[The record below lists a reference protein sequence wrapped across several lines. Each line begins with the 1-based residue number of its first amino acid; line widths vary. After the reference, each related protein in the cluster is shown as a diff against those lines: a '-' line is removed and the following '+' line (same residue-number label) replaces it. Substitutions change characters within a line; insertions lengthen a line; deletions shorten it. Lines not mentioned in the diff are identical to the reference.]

1 MSLKILIQA
10 VFILAKNGAFGK
22 SLGVAASFLGS
33 SGSNLIPGSG
43 SGSGSGPGK
52 IGGGGGGNKGNDDPI
67 DEEPIND
74 DPDSGLPDDNNLDDT
89 NPVTEEIFSS
99 WALFIVLFLLGFA
112 LWSSYYLQQ
121 RRVKAIHETVLSIF
135 YGMIVGLIIRI
146 SPGHYIQ
153 DAVKFNSNYFFNI
166 LLPPIILNS
175 GYELNQTNFF
185 RNIGAIL
192 TFAIP
197 GTFISAIVLGII
209 LFIWTKLGLESIHIS
224 FVDALAVGATL
235 SATDPV
241 TILSIFN
248 SYKVDPK
255 LYTIIFGE
263 SLLNDAIC
271 IVMFET
277 CEKFHGTDANLSS
290 VVQGIGMFLM
300 TFTISTIIG
309 LIVGVIVALILK
321 HSHIRRYPQIESCL
335 VLLFA
340 YESYFFSNGCHMSGI
355 VSLLFCGITMK
366 HYAWYNM
373 SRRTQIATKY
383 IFQLLAQLSENFI
396 FIYLGL
402 SLFTEVELVFKPLLI
417 IVSFISICVARWCA
431 VFPLSRMLNWIAR
444 SRAVSRGVPLHN
456 IQDEIPQN
464 YQMMQFWAGLR
475 GAVGVALAMGLQ
487 GESKSALLAT
497 VLVVVVLTVILFG
510 GTTAGMLEML
520 NIRTGVIEENESDD
534 EFDIETPR
542 QQQQQQQSG
551 GKLTPSFQS
560 LAAATAAELGLN
572 NIQMGNRRYKDDNDY
587 NTANSGK
594 TTENYPLSSKFS
606 STARS
611 RNGSSANVS
620 TNNINDSTDDFMKDS
635 DVGSDLLDFPPN
647 APSPS
652 QQQQQQQQQQQPYI
666 VPTDIDT
673 STANANSDGATGG
686 MSSMLNLRNILSVD
700 EHAKWFTNFDE
711 QVIKPVLLDN
721 VPLNKNNNGNN
732 NSN

>member
-1 MSLKILIQA
+1 MNSIITSILLQLS
-10 VFILAKNGAFGK
+10 VVLAKNII
-22 SLGVAASFLGS
+22 
-33 SGSNLIPGSG
+33 SGGSG
-43 SGSGSGPGK
+43 SGSGSGS
-52 IGGGGGGNKGNDDPI
+52 GGNNNLNPI
-67 DEEPIND
+67 DEPID
-74 DPDSGLPDDNNLDDT
+74 DSPDINLPDDNNLEDISPIAD
-89 NPVTEEIFSS
+89 EIFSS
-99 WALFIVLFLLGFA
+99 WALFIVLFLLCSA

-121 RRVKAIHETVLSIF
+121 KRIKAIHETVLSIF
-135 YGMIVGLIIRI
+135 YGMVIGLIIRI

-153 DAVKFNSNYFFNI
+153 DAVKFNSSYFFNI

-175 GYELNQTNFF
+175 GYELNQANFF
-185 RNIGAIL
+185 RNIGTIL

-197 GTFISAIVLGII
+197 GTFISSIVVGII
-209 LFIWTKLGLESIHIS
+209 LFIYTKLGIESIHIS

-277 CEKFHGTDANLSS
+277 CQKFHGKNVEISS
-290 VVQGIGMFLM
+290 FFEGVSLFLL

-309 LIVGVIVALILK
+309 LIIGILIALVLK
-321 HSHIRRYPQIESCL
+321 HSNIRRYPQIETCL

-366 HYAWYNM
+366 HYAYYNM

-417 IVSFISICVARWCA
+417 IITFICICIARWA
-431 VFPLSRMLNWIAR
+431 AIFPLSRFINWFSRYKRQNNLNN
-444 SRAVSRGVPLHN
+444 SVSI
-456 IQDEIPQN
+456 IQDEIPYN

-497 VLVVVVLTVILFG
+497 VLIVVVLTVILFG

-520 NIRTGVIEENESDD
+520 NIKTGCIDDNTSDD
-534 EFDIETPR
+534 EFDIEIPKINKNRNTINN
-542 QQQQQQQSG
+542 
-551 GKLTPSFQS
+551 
-560 LAAATAAELGLN
+560 ATNGN
-572 NIQMGNRRYKDDNDY
+572 NKYFDVETSSNN
-587 NTANSGK
+587 NSI
-594 TTENYPLSSKFS
+594 
-606 STARS
+606 
-611 RNGSSANVS
+611 NGS
-620 TNNINDSTDDFMKDS
+620 TNNLIDDNIELTTNDGTNLGIDDHS
-635 DVGSDLLDFPPN
+635 
-647 APSPS
+647 
-652 QQQQQQQQQQQPYI
+652 
-666 VPTDIDT
+666 
-673 STANANSDGATGG
+673 
-686 MSSMLNLRNILSVD
+686 
-700 EHAKWFTNFDE
+700 KWFTNFDE
-711 QVIKPVLLDN
+711 NVLKPVLLDS
-721 VPLNKNNNGNN
+721 LQE
-732 NSN
+732 

>member
-1 MSLKILIQA
+1 MASA
-10 VFILAKNGAFGK
+10 VINGGLFLAKRGVFGPATE
-22 SLGVAASFLGS
+22 SLAKQVDPA
-33 SGSNLIPGSG
+33 
-43 SGSGSGPGK
+43 
-52 IGGGGGGNKGNDDPI
+52 DPI
-67 DEEPIND
+67 DEEPISD
-74 DPDSGLPDDNNLDDT
+74 SPDTGLPDDDNLDET
-89 NPVTEEIFSS
+89 NPMAEEIFSS
-99 WALFIVLFLLGFA
+99 WALFIVLFLLCSA

-121 RRVKAIHETVLSIF
+121 KRIKAIHETVLSIF
-135 YGMIVGLIIRI
+135 YGMVVGLIIRI

-153 DAVKFNSNYFFNI
+153 DAVKFNSSYFFNI

-175 GYELNQTNFF
+175 GYELHQANFF
-185 RNIGAIL
+185 RNIGSIL

-197 GTFISAIVLGII
+197 GTFMSAMVLGII
-209 LFIWTKLGLESIHIS
+209 LYIYTKLGIESISMS

-277 CEKFHGTDANLSS
+277 CEKFHGTSAEFSS
-290 VVQGIGMFLM
+290 FFEGIGMFLM

-309 LIVGVIVALILK
+309 LVVGILVALVLK
-321 HSHIRRYPQIESCL
+321 HSHIRRYPQIETCL

-366 HYAWYNM
+366 HYAYYNM

-402 SLFTEVELVFKPLLI
+402 SLFTEVELVFKPVLI
-417 IVSFISICVARWCA
+417 IVTFISICVSRWAA
-431 VFPLSRMLNWIAR
+431 VFPLGRAINWFAR
-444 SRAVSRGVPLHN
+444 TKGARRGLSPAVV
-456 IQDEIPQN
+456 QDEIPYN

-520 NIRTGVIEENESDD
+520 NIKTGCVEENTSDD
-534 EFDIETPR
+534 EFDIEAPR
-542 QQQQQQQSG
+542 VPPPASTFY
-551 GKLTPSFQS
+551 GKNPNGMISNKNFASSSASHYT
-560 LAAATAAELGLN
+560 
-572 NIQMGNRRYKDDNDY
+572 DNV
-587 NTANSGK
+587 
-594 TTENYPLSSKFS
+594 PP
-606 STARS
+606 RS
-611 RNGSSANVS
+611 RN
-620 TNNINDSTDDFMKDS
+620 
-635 DVGSDLLDFPPN
+635 
-647 APSPS
+647 PS
-652 QQQQQQQQQQQPYI
+652 QDDLMRDTEFEDHAQLPANTLASFPGPGSISGNASPPLQDQP
-666 VPTDIDT
+666 
-673 STANANSDGATGG
+673 SRSQSGLLSNF
-686 MSSMLNLRNILSVD
+686 LSVD
-700 EHAKWFTNFDE
+700 EHARWFTNFDE
-711 QVIKPVLLDN
+711 NVLKPVLLDN
-721 VPLNKNNNGNN
+721 LPAKQNDKK
-732 NSN
+732 

>member
-1 MSLKILIQA
+1 MSNILLSFLIQIA
-10 VFILAKNGAFGK
+10 VAYAKNILSSNK
-22 SLGVAASFLGS
+22 KGS
-33 SGSNLIPGSG
+33 IN
-43 SGSGSGPGK
+43 
-52 IGGGGGGNKGNDDPI
+52 PI
-67 DEEPIND
+67 DQEPID
-74 DPDSGLPDDNNLDDT
+74 DSPDLNLPDDNNLEDV
-89 NPVTEEIFSS
+89 NPVAEEIFSS
-99 WALFIVLFLLGFA
+99 WALFIVLFLLCSA

-121 RRVKAIHETVLSIF
+121 KRIKAIHETVLSIF
-135 YGMIVGLIIRI
+135 YGMVIGLIIRV

-153 DAVKFNSNYFFNI
+153 DAVKFNSSYFFNI

-175 GYELNQTNFF
+175 GYELHQANFF
-185 RNIGAIL
+185 RNIGSIL

-197 GTFISAIVLGII
+197 GTFISAIVVGII
-209 LFIWTKLGLESIHIS
+209 LFIYTKLGFESINIS

-277 CEKFHGTDANLSS
+277 CQKFHGKHAQLSS
-290 VVQGIGMFLM
+290 IFEGISLFLV
-300 TFTISTIIG
+300 TFTISTLIG
-309 LIVGVIVALILK
+309 LVIGVLIALILK
-321 HSHIRRYPQIESCL
+321 HSHIRRYPQIETCL

-366 HYAWYNM
+366 HYAYYNM

-417 IVSFISICVARWCA
+417 IVTFACICIARWA
-431 VFPLSRMLNWIAR
+431 AIFPLSRFINWFSRNRKQAR
-444 SRAVSRGVPLHN
+444 GLTSLSVL
-456 IQDEIPQN
+456 QDEIPYN

-497 VLVVVVLTVILFG
+497 VLIVVVLTVILFG

-520 NIRTGVIEENESDD
+520 NIKTGCIEEDLSDD
-534 EFDIETPR
+534 EFDIEMPS
-542 QQQQQQQSG
+542 QSQSNLS
-551 GKLTPSFQS
+551 LTNNNNNN
-560 LAAATAAELGLN
+560 TNNLN
-572 NIQMGNRRYKDDNDY
+572 K
-587 NTANSGK
+587 NS
-594 TTENYPLSSKFS
+594 SSVKYFDKVKS
-606 STARS
+606 SSRS
-611 RNGSSANVS
+611 RNGSQDEIALDSNGLIELDS
-620 TNNINDSTDDFMKDS
+620 SNNENLIESTTQNQLRTNNIENS
-635 DVGSDLLDFPPN
+635 N
-647 APSPS
+647 HNEPSYLS
-652 QQQQQQQQQQQPYI
+652 E
-666 VPTDIDT
+666 
-673 STANANSDGATGG
+673 
-686 MSSMLNLRNILSVD
+686 MFSVD

-711 QVIKPVLLDN
+711 NVLKPVLLDTIPAEN
-721 VPLNKNNNGNN
+721 NKNITNTEN
-732 NSN
+732 NS

>member
-1 MSLKILIQA
+1 MNSIITSILLQLS
-10 VFILAKNGAFGK
+10 VVLAKNIISGGNG
-22 SLGVAASFLGS
+22 SGS
-33 SGSNLIPGSG
+33 SGGNNNL
-43 SGSGSGPGK
+43 
-52 IGGGGGGNKGNDDPI
+52 NPI
-67 DEEPIND
+67 DEPID
-74 DPDSGLPDDNNLDDT
+74 DSPDINLPDDNNLEDISPIAD
-89 NPVTEEIFSS
+89 EIFSS
-99 WALFIVLFLLGFA
+99 WALFIVLFLLCSA

-121 RRVKAIHETVLSIF
+121 KRIKAIHETVLSIF
-135 YGMIVGLIIRI
+135 YGMVIGLIIRI

-153 DAVKFNSNYFFNI
+153 DAVKFNSSYFFNI

-175 GYELNQTNFF
+175 GYELNQANFF
-185 RNIGAIL
+185 RNIGTIL

-197 GTFISAIVLGII
+197 GTFISSIVVGII
-209 LFIWTKLGLESIHIS
+209 LFIYTKLGIESIHIS

-277 CEKFHGTDANLSS
+277 CQKFHGKNVEISS
-290 VVQGIGMFLM
+290 FFEGISLFLL

-309 LIVGVIVALILK
+309 LIIGILIALVLK
-321 HSHIRRYPQIESCL
+321 HSNIRRYPQIETCL

-366 HYAWYNM
+366 HYAYYNM

-417 IVSFISICVARWCA
+417 IITFICICIARWA
-431 VFPLSRMLNWIAR
+431 AIFPLSRFINWFSRYKRQNNLNN
-444 SRAVSRGVPLHN
+444 SVSI
-456 IQDEIPQN
+456 IQDEIPYN

-497 VLVVVVLTVILFG
+497 VLIVVVLTVILFG

-520 NIRTGVIEENESDD
+520 NIKTGCIDDNTSDD
-534 EFDIETPR
+534 EFDIEIPKINKNRNTI
-542 QQQQQQQSG
+542 
-551 GKLTPSFQS
+551 
-560 LAAATAAELGLN
+560 N
-572 NIQMGNRRYKDDNDY
+572 NVTNGNNKYFDVETSSNNNSINGSANNLIDDNIEL
-587 NTANSGK
+587 
-594 TTENYPLSSKFS
+594 TTND
-606 STARS
+606 
-611 RNGSSANVS
+611 G
-620 TNNINDSTDDFMKDS
+620 TNLGIDDHS
-635 DVGSDLLDFPPN
+635 
-647 APSPS
+647 
-652 QQQQQQQQQQQPYI
+652 
-666 VPTDIDT
+666 
-673 STANANSDGATGG
+673 
-686 MSSMLNLRNILSVD
+686 
-700 EHAKWFTNFDE
+700 KWFTNFDE
-711 QVIKPVLLDN
+711 NVLKPVLLDS
-721 VPLNKNNNGNN
+721 LQE
-732 NSN
+732 